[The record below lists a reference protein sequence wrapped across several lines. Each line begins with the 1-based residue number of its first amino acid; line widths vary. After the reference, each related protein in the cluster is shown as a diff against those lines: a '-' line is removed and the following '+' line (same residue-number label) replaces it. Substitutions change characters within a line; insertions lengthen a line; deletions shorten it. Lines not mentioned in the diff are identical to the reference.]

1 MPCKENIAIYIL
13 KMRKLSLKEGE
24 ELAHSYTANKG
35 QSWGL
40 FALKIRSLYTTAWD
54 GGAGEASFGLW
65 GFIAPGKGRNEEMI
79 QRNDVNL
86 LLLLYLLLA

>member
-1 MPCKENIAIYIL
+1 
-13 KMRKLSLKEGE
+13 MRKLSLKEGK

-40 FALKIRSLYTTAWD
+40 FALKIRSLYTTAWE
-54 GGAGEASFGLW
+54 GGAGETSFGLW

-79 QRNDVNL
+79 QRNGCKSPAPSVSAPCL
-86 LLLLYLLLA
+86 RSLCLRQRY